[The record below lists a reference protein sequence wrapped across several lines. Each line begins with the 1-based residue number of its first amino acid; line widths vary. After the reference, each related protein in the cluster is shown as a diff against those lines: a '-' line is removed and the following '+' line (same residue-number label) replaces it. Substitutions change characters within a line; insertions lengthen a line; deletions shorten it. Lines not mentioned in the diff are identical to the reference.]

1 MSRSSKAFFGL
12 SLVIAVASIGGVHL
26 SQYQERQTMF
36 AGVLRDDARL
46 AAKRQARQAELDE
59 QRRKQAYLET
69 LQTLPSTT
77 STSSTTTGLGRG
89 DDDGEGRRGVR
100 VMSRE
105 EAEGVDWACKECE
118 RR

>member
-46 AAKRQARQAELDE
+46 AAKRQARQAEFEE

-69 LQTLPSTT
+69 VQTLPSSSST
-77 STSSTTTGLGRG
+77 STGVGVG
-89 DDDGEGRRGVR
+89 VGEGRGVR